1 VRAAN
6 RALASVEGLRN
17 TLRTWFAFYDG
28 YDPLFSWWMQEPYK
42 VADQALQAHATSLRQ
57 RFGASAAG
65 AGGDAG
71 FGGRRRGGGGG
82 GPGAG
87 GAGGGGA
94 GGTAGAGD
102 GPRAQAQR
110 DDEIVG
116 TPIGRAALMS
126 ELEHEMISYTPEE
139 LVELARKELAW
150 CEGEMKKAARE
161 MGLGDD
167 WHAALERV
175 KTMHV
180 GPGEQPTMIR
190 DLALEAIAYL
200 DANDLVT
207 IPPLCRESWR
217 MTMMSPEQQL
227 VNPFFLG
234 GETIIVSYPTS
245 TMAHEAKMMS
255 MRGNNRHFARATVH
269 HELIP
274 GHHLQGY
281 MASRHKS
288 YRRLF
293 STPFSV
299 EGWALYWELLLWDR
313 GFAQSPENRVG
324 MLFWR
329 MHRCARIIFSL
340 SFHLGTMTPREC
352 IDLLVNQVGH
362 ERDNATAEVRR
373 SFNGSYGPLYQ
384 AAYLLGGMQLR
395 ELHRELVESGKMTER
410 AFHDAVLRENVI
422 PIEMVRASLT
432 ERRLSPG
439 ESPSWRFAGST
450 LGKK

>member
-1 VRAAN
+1 
-6 RALASVEGLRN
+6 
-17 TLRTWFAFYDG
+17 
-28 YDPLFSWWMQEPYK
+28 
-42 VADQALQAHATSLRQ
+42 
-57 RFGASAAG
+57 
-65 AGGDAG
+65 
-71 FGGRRRGGGGG
+71 
-82 GPGAG
+82 
-87 GAGGGGA
+87 
-94 GGTAGAGD
+94 
-102 GPRAQAQR
+102 
-110 DDEIVG
+110 
-116 TPIGRAALMS
+116 
-126 ELEHEMISYTPEE
+126 MIAYTPEE
-139 LVELARKELAW
+139 LVALARKELAW

-167 WHAALERV
+167 WRAALERV
-175 KTMHV
+175 KNQHV
-180 GPGEQPTMIR
+180 APGEQPAMIR
-190 DLALEAIAYL
+190 EMALEAIAYL

-245 TMAHEAKMMS
+245 SMAHEAKMMS

-274 GHHLQGY
+274 GHNLQGF
-281 MASRHKS
+281 MSARHKA

-293 STPFSV
+293 GTPFFG

-313 GFAQSPENRVG
+313 GFAKSPENRVG

-340 SFHLGTMTPREC
+340 SFHMGTMTPREC
-352 IDLLVNQVGH
+352 IELLVNQVGH

-384 AAYLLGGMQLR
+384 AAYLLGGMELR
-395 ELHRELVESGKMTER
+395 ALHRELVESGKMTDR
-410 AFHDAVLRENVI
+410 GFHDAVLRENSI
-422 PIEMVRASLT
+422 PIEMIRASLT
-432 ERRLSPG
+432 DQHLTPG
-439 ESPSWRFAGST
+439 YTPGWKFAGSQ
-450 LGKK
+450 LGRD

>member
-1 VRAAN
+1 
-6 RALASVEGLRN
+6 
-17 TLRTWFAFYDG
+17 
-28 YDPLFSWWMQEPYK
+28 
-42 VADQALQAHATSLRQ
+42 
-57 RFGASAAG
+57 
-65 AGGDAG
+65 
-71 FGGRRRGGGGG
+71 
-82 GPGAG
+82 
-87 GAGGGGA
+87 
-94 GGTAGAGD
+94 
-102 GPRAQAQR
+102 
-110 DDEIVG
+110 
-116 TPIGRAALMS
+116 
-126 ELEHEMISYTPEE
+126 
-139 LVELARKELAW
+139 
-150 CEGEMKKAARE
+150 MKKAARE

-180 GPGEQPTMIR
+180 GPGEQPAMIR

-207 IPPLCRESWR
+207 IPQLCRDSWR

-281 MASRHKS
+281 MASRHKA

-293 STPFSV
+293 STPFFV

-313 GFAQSPENRVG
+313 GFAKSPENRVG

-340 SFHLGTMTPREC
+340 SFHLGTMTPSEC

-395 ELHRELVESGKMTER
+395 SLHRELVESGKMTDR
-410 AFHDAVLRENVI
+410 AFHDAVLRENSI
-422 PIEMVRASLT
+422 PIEMIRASLT
-432 ERRLSPG
+432 DQRLSPG
-439 ESPSWRFAGST
+439 DMPRAGSSPGRAA
-450 LGKK
+450 GKNDLERRLTSSSRSPEGSSPCRSRAGRS